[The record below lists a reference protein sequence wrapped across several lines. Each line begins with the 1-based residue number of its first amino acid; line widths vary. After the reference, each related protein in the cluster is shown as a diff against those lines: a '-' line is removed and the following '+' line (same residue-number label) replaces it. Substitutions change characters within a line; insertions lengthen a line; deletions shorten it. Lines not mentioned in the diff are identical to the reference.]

1 MIGLIALGFAL
12 SLDNFRTAL
21 ALGAM
26 KPKFRQSATT
36 SLIFG
41 MWDGLAV
48 LAGILAGSYVSSKI
62 SEPAEWI
69 ALIGVATYGVWVII
83 KAIRSPETV
92 DPDLKTARMWLPV
105 PLSVDN
111 LAAGATLG
119 LAGVS
124 LWLAPVVFGA
134 VTFLMALVG
143 HQAGRTVANL
153 IPRMRTDILTGIAFV
168 AMAGL
173 ALVGVGEL

>member
-1 MIGLIALGFAL
+1 MIALIALGFAL
-12 SLDNFRTAL
+12 SLDNLRTAL

-26 KPKFRQSATT
+26 KPKLRQSATT

-48 LAGILAGSYVSSKI
+48 LVGILVGTYVSTKI

-69 ALIGVATYGVWVII
+69 ALFGVATYGVWVIV
-83 KAIRSPETV
+83 KAIRSPENV

-124 LWLAPVVFGA
+124 LWLAPLVFG
-134 VTFLMALVG
+134 VMTFLMALVG
-143 HQAGRTVANL
+143 HQVGRGVANL

>member
-1 MIGLIALGFAL
+1 MIALIALGFAL

-26 KPKFRQSATT
+26 KPKLRQSATT

-48 LAGILAGSYVSSKI
+48 LVGILVGSYVSTKI

-69 ALIGVATYGVWVII
+69 ALIGVATYGVWVIV
-83 KAIRSPETV
+83 KAIRSPENV

-124 LWLAPVVFGA
+124 LWLAPLVFG
-134 VTFLMALVG
+134 VMTFLMALVG
-143 HQAGRTVANL
+143 HQAGRGVANL